1 MPRTYIRKGTK
12 NKWSDEQLK
21 AAMAAVSSKQ
31 LRPEAAARKFSIP
44 ASTLRDHLSGKSKR
58 RYGGRGTIL
67 TPDEEKEIERV
78 CQVMQELGFPLTK
91 EFVSVALRDYLAE
104 TGRHKKLK
112 DGMPTY
118 DWWWEFFKR
127 HPRLVQR
134 KPEHLPRNRAQAAR
148 PEVSTI
154 ILTIAYT

>member
-1 MPRTYIRKGTK
+1 MPRTYIRKGIK

-112 DGMPTY
+112 DGMPTTTGGGN
-118 DWWWEFFKR
+118 FSSGTHVSFKGNQSTF
-127 HPRLVQR
+127 L
-134 KPEHLPRNRAQAAR
+134 KTEHRQHDLK
-148 PEVSTI
+148 
-154 ILTIAYT
+154 